1 MARDSTKEEIIEV
14 SLNLFS
20 QRGFTAVSIRD
31 ICREVRIRESS
42 VYYHFKN
49 KQAILEEL
57 QRRFGAAAM
66 RRMKQL
72 EDAMAGSLHFS
83 KLSGENI
90 AKIFFEDYLM
100 DDFCNKFIRLLQI
113 ERRGNEHLGRLYDQW
128 MFDEPLRF
136 QSKVFSFLTKQKQ
149 KSSASSEDL
158 AVKFYSPIFL
168 FCERYLLS
176 GELTEEKKEMFRR
189 KAYTHFYNFFSE
201 NEVI

>member
-1 MARDSTKEEIIEV
+1 MPGDSTKEEIIGV
-14 SLNLFS
+14 SLTLFS
-20 QRGFTAVSIRD
+20 QRGFTAVSVRD

-49 KQAILEEL
+49 KHAILDEL
-57 QRRFGAAAM
+57 QSRFEAAAM
-66 RRMKQL
+66 SWMKQL

-83 KLSGENI
+83 KLFGENV

-100 DDFCNKFIRLLQI
+100 DDFCNKFIRLLQM
-113 ERRGNEHLGRLYDQW
+113 ERRGNEELGRLYDQW

-136 QSKVFSFLTKQKQ
+136 QSKVFSILTEQKR
-149 KSSASSEDL
+149 KGYANSEDL

-176 GELTEEKKEMFRR
+176 GELSEEKKEMFRR
-189 KAYTHFYNFFSE
+189 KAYAHFGNFFSE
-201 NEVI
+201 NGVI